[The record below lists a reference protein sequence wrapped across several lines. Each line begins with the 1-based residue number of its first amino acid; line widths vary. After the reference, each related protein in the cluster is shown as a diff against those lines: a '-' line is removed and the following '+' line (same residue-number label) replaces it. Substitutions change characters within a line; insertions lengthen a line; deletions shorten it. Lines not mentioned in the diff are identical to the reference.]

1 MFFLC
6 FIIAPLV
13 SLQFEGKHFYPKL
26 EIHVGQAKSY
36 NQPERKKIETNNN
49 NSNKKR
55 NKKQQQQQQQFNG
68 YHF

>member
-36 NQPERKKIETNNN
+36 NQPERKKN
-49 NSNKKR
+49 R
-55 NKKQQQQQQQFNG
+55 NKQQQQQQKTKQKAITTATTI
-68 YHF
+68 